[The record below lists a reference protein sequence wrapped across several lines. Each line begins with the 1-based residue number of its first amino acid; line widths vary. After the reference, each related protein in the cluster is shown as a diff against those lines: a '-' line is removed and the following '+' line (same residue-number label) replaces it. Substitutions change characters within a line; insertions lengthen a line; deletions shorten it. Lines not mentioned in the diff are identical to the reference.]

1 MASPPH
7 NRRRR
12 GPETLFAATLTV
24 LFVIAQLTDQW
35 VFHHFG
41 YAAIYERGWG
51 RLLRMAGYLP
61 TWGLV
66 ALALVL
72 HDWVPRV
79 RRTLGQASR
88 RGLLLVSSAAIAGTL
103 AELLKL
109 AFRRER
115 PSLTDGVHMFR
126 PWHDQPFS
134 TAQLG
139 LPSSEA
145 AVAFAAAA
153 MLARLFPESSVLWYG
168 LALGCALTRVASG
181 AHFLSDVALAAL
193 VGYVVTLTLRPRSR
207 LVDTDGPGSSGV
219 SGDAAG

>member
-1 MASPPH
+1 MASPTH
-7 NRRRR
+7 NHPRR
-12 GPETLFAATLTV
+12 GPETLFAATLTL

-35 VFHHFG
+35 VFHHFA
-41 YAAIYERGWG
+41 YAGIYERGWG
-51 RLLRMAGYLP
+51 RLLRIPGYLP
-61 TWGLV
+61 AWALV
-66 ALALVL
+66 ALALVQ

-88 RGLLLVSSAAIAGTL
+88 RGLLLLSSPAIAGTA

-115 PSLTDGVHMFR
+115 PGLTDGVHMFR

-153 MLARLFPESSVLWYG
+153 MLARLFPESSMLWYG

-193 VGYVVTLTLRPRSR
+193 LGYVVTLTLWPSRRLPASPAPR
-207 LVDTDGPGSSGV
+207 GSET
-219 SGDAAG
+219 

>member
-1 MASPPH
+1 MASPTH
-7 NRRRR
+7 TQRRR
-12 GPETLFAATLTV
+12 GPETLFATTLSV

-35 VFHHFG
+35 VFHHFTYPG
-41 YAAIYERGWG
+41 IYEHGWG
-51 RLLRMAGYLP
+51 RLLRIAGYLP
-61 TWGLV
+61 AWALV
-66 ALALVL
+66 ALALLL

-79 RRTLGQASR
+79 RRTLAQASR
-88 RGLLLVSSAAIAGTL
+88 RGLLLVASAAIAGAA

-115 PSLTDGVHMFR
+115 PGLTDGVHMFR
-126 PWHDQPFS
+126 PWRDHPFS

-145 AVAFAAAA
+145 AVAFGAAA

-193 VGYVVTLTLRPRSR
+193 VGYVVTLTLWPRR
-207 LVDTDGPGSSGV
+207 LAGTDAAGSSG
-219 SGDAAG
+219 GGADAAG

>member
-7 NRRRR
+7 NRHRR
-12 GPETLFAATLTV
+12 GPETLFAATLVV
-24 LFVIAQLTDQW
+24 LFVIAQLADQW

-41 YAAIYERGWG
+41 YAGIYERGWG
-51 RLLRMAGYLP
+51 RLLRIPGYVP
-61 TWGLV
+61 AWAVV
-66 ALALVL
+66 AFALLL
-72 HDWVPRV
+72 HDWEPRV
-79 RRTLGQASR
+79 WPTLGRASR
-88 RGLLLVSSAAIAGTL
+88 RGLLLFLSAAIAGTA

-115 PSLTDGVHMFR
+115 PGLTDGVHVFR

-193 VGYVVTLTLRPRSR
+193 VGYVVTLTLWPRSR
-207 LVDTDGPGSSGV
+207 LVDTDG
-219 SGDAAG
+219 AGIARGQG